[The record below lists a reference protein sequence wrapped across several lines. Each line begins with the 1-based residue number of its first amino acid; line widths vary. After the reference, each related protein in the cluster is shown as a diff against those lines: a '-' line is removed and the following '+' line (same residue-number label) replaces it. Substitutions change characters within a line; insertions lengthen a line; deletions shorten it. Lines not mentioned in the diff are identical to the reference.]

1 MKILYIAGE
10 RQAAQRAA
18 AALRGI
24 APNVTLAWARNPG
37 TVVPWVQGNRDAAA
51 VVLEVD
57 GQRCAAVV
65 QQARGLGLTVP
76 IAVVTPERPDPSAAT
91 LHTGADYVVDARSL
105 EADLP
110 RIVADALKRMSAA
123 APMTAPSSPGVRAAT
138 AGQRAARQEAEG
150 RSAVAGHTGQQA
162 EHRPSTEQ
170 PAAGREEAT
179 RRTELEERLAREAA
193 TRAALERDL
202 ATAESVREQAEQRL
216 ASERAEAAAR
226 LGDARAEHEAALARA
241 ARVCT
246 KLQQRLLEVETALRS
261 AEDRRASEAAAS
273 AAQLA
278 QRHAEFTASLAQATR
293 WRDTLTA
300 KLGTATA
307 ALEEARKAREADAAA
322 AAGHLAR
329 REAELQATLAEA
341 VAARTAAGQTLADA
355 EAAHQVTR
363 QRAEADL
370 AAAAERRAALDKQL
384 DRESAARNALAEQ
397 LATAEAARHD
407 ADERHAMEWA
417 AAAARLADMQ
427 ARHEEA
433 VAEHAA
439 ARAALELRLTAASA
453 ALEEA
458 READAATAA
467 DHLARRE
474 AALGAELAEAI
485 ADRSALEQTLAAVQ
499 AAHQEARQ
507 RTEGDLAAAAGR
519 QAALEAQLAREAATR
534 SALEEQLARAEAA
547 RLDADERRATE
558 LSAAANR
565 LADVQARHEGA
576 VAEHAAAL
584 AQAFA
589 ARTAV
594 ELTLADVEAVHRE
607 ARQQAETD
615 LAAAAGR
622 RAALEAQL
630 AREAETRTA
639 LEGQLARAEA
649 ARHDADERRATEQS
663 AAASRLADVQ
673 ATHEAAVAE
682 HAAALAQ
689 AVAARTAVEL
699 TLADVEAVH
708 REARQQAETDLAAA
722 AGRRAALEAQLARDA
737 ATRVALEEQL
747 ARAEAA
753 RHDADRRHTT
763 ELAAAT
769 RRLADVHAQYE
780 TALSEHTAARAAF
793 ERQLADARTALDDA
807 AEVRAV
813 DAAAAAGHLARREAE
828 LGAAVEAA
836 AVREEE
842 LVARI
847 DQGSAMRAALERD
860 LAGSRAESGASRRR
874 LLNLVSAHRRR
885 AREQSEQT
893 AQLDARLER
902 ERADS
907 ERALRARDEDIGQ
920 LRLER
925 ETLEDTLRATGDQ
938 LERVQRTLDQ
948 EREVHR
954 RARSTAESELQRA
967 SSESDQMRRSLEQ
980 VQAAFATLERVA
992 SEHATERGSLERVV
1006 AERDAQL
1013 SAEAARHVAETQ
1025 AAQAALSQ
1033 IQETLRETRHA
1044 GGAGIARLEREIGAL
1059 RLELEG
1065 TRGEAAGLR
1074 TELEQSRKDNRRQF
1088 ERAPYGLCRCTRDGV
1103 ITHVNHSLVRLLGYR
1118 KADDLRNEH
1127 FAATVFECSSDLRWL
1142 IERSGTSGTESI
1154 EATWKTRDGRRL
1166 DVRLQALSTPDGSV
1180 EIAVEDI
1187 TNLRAVERKL
1197 HQARRLE
1204 AVGRLASEVAV
1215 TCDALLRDVAR
1226 GGEQWLDAV
1235 GSDGALRQQ
1244 GELLL
1249 GEVSR
1254 AAGFLRQFAAYGS
1267 TQLSALDP
1275 VDVQRVLRDLE
1286 PVLKRIAGDD
1296 IELVL
1301 PKTSAALEV
1310 DVEAERVERV
1320 LVNVAGYA
1328 RERMPHGGRVR
1339 IELSTITVGR
1349 RFLARYPNVR
1359 PGAHA
1364 LITVTEE
1371 RRAARQG
1378 LPPDVRDE
1386 PAAADARRPVSDR
1399 PGVDVG
1405 VLLELVGTSGGHLWM
1420 DAAPSGNMTLKI
1432 HLPKRVLDE
1441 ATGSPEA
1448 AAVPAD
1454 GRRPSRRFRTGQ
1466 PSNVAVRAAR

>member
-507 RTEGDLAAAAGR
+507 RAEGDLAAAA
-519 QAALEAQLAREAATR
+519 E
-534 SALEEQLARAEAA
+534 
-547 RLDADERRATE
+547 
-558 LSAAANR
+558 
-565 LADVQARHEGA
+565 
-576 VAEHAAAL
+576 
-584 AQAFA
+584 
-589 ARTAV
+589 
-594 ELTLADVEAVHRE
+594 
-607 ARQQAETD
+607 
-615 LAAAAGR
+615 R

-807 AEVRAV
+807 AEVRAA